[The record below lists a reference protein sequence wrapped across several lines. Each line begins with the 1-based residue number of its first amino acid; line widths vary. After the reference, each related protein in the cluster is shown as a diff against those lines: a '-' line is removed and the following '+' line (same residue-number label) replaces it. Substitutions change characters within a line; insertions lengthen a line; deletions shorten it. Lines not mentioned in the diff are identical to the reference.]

1 MRVYWDGDLLEEF
14 MDSPGTEKS
23 PCVYKAPGQNEVGT
37 NRSYANSRCWMGQG
51 NLNNSSKNNPCFLG
65 DIIGDWREE
74 IVTRTADKL
83 IIQTTSYPSPHGI
96 TSLWYD
102 HEYRN
107 AMTWQSVG
115 YNQPPHTS
123 FFLGEMEGI
132 TNCPPAI
139 TLEGRTEV
147 QNGGTIQTTD
157 DHLLVSGYE
166 NKTIS
171 CRQRRFTLYINGQR
185 SCLA

>member
-1 MRVYWDGDLLEEF
+1 MADKEISELLGSWNDDLLNCRVYWDGDLLDEF
-14 MDSPGTEKS
+14 MDSPGVERA
-23 PCVYKAPGQNEVGT
+23 PCVYTAPGQTEVGT
-37 NRSYANSRCWMGQG
+37 GRSYANDRCWMGQG
-51 NLNNSSKNNPCFLG
+51 NLNNSSKNNACFLG

-74 IVTRTADKL
+74 IVTRTDNAL
-83 IIQTTSYPSPHGI
+83 IIQISSYPSPHGI

-132 TNCPPAI
+132 TNCQP
-139 TLEGRTEV
+139 
-147 QNGGTIQTTD
+147 
-157 DHLLVSGYE
+157 
-166 NKTIS
+166 
-171 CRQRRFTLYINGQR
+171 
-185 SCLA
+185 